1 MSERILRFVTAAAI
15 ALSLTITPTL
25 RSQQPGDEG
34 TIVGSAY
41 DASNGNPLPQVQVEI
56 AGPATFTVR
65 TDTDGGFMLNVPA
78 GTYTVTYTSERF
90 NVAVVDSLIV
100 TDGEVV
106 DASTVLVNP
115 DVVTEIEVIG
125 EIGPELATAETMLL
139 ERRLADTVSDSISG
153 EEISN
158 GTASDAAGALESVTG
173 VSIVDDSYV
182 YVRGLG
188 ERYSATSLN
197 NSLLATTEPER
208 RVVPLDLFPA
218 ALIDNITVLK
228 TYSPDLPGEFSA
240 GLVQIETTEF
250 PTKPT
255 LSVSY
260 SMGFNTRTQ
269 GKDFL
274 TYPGGSNDFW
284 GFDDGGRDLPG
295 GLPNERLD
303 RFNFSAT
310 ELQEIGQQFST
321 NWEREVRNQG
331 RPSMSWN
338 VVAGNTYGKFGIVA
352 ALTFSNKVT
361 SIFDQDRIF
370 YRPNSDV
377 AAGLIGPNDAPPVA
391 NNIFVYDEST
401 ETAKLGGILNLSYR
415 FSPEHKLSLRNFY
428 SHDADNETR
437 FYEGFHQ
444 DFNTNIQDQRLRW
457 VEREV
462 YSTQLEG
469 EHLFPSL
476 WNSIVTWQAAYSQSS
491 RYEPDLRENL
501 YLLNP
506 ISDVYE
512 YFDDSQSAFRMNNDL
527 SEKLWNPAVDWSVP
541 FYHGALVG
549 SVKFGVN
556 ASFRQRDFLSRRLR
570 YALRG
575 SQGIDITDSPNT
587 LFSTENIKP
596 NGFEIAETT
605 RVTDAYAGD
614 RDVLGYF
621 GMVDLSFKKFRII
634 SGLRI
639 EDVDQNVESFDPFN
653 TDNRKPSPF
662 TSVNYLPAAN
672 LVYQLTAKQNL
683 RFGFS
688 QTVSRP
694 DFRELALFDFLDV
707 VGGRLTVGNP
717 DLLQTSIRN
726 FDARWEYFP
735 GGKQLIAAS
744 FFFKSFD
751 DPIERTILAT
761 VGLTTTF
768 SNATS
773 AENYGVE
780 LEFRRNL
787 EFVAPSLRQFSF
799 SGNFTFVDSNID
811 LTGVENFVLT
821 SVERPM
827 QGQSRYVSNA
837 ILEWARPEL
846 RSTVR
851 FYANHFSSRITD
863 VGSFG
868 LPDVLQEPV
877 TTVDLVYE
885 LSLSGDD
892 KWKMHFSA
900 ENLTD
905 AKRRWTQGGELF
917 QGYRQG
923 QSFSI
928 GTSYEIF

>member
-1 MSERILRFVTAAAI
+1 MSERLFRIAAAATI
-15 ALSLTITPTL
+15 ALSLAMSPVL
-25 RSQQPGDEG
+25 RAQQPGDEG

-65 TDTDGGFMLNVPA
+65 TDTEGGFMLDVPA
-78 GTYTVTYTSERF
+78 GNYTVTYTSEHYSDAI
-90 NVAVVDSLIV
+90 VESVIV
-100 TDGEVV
+100 TDSEVV
-106 DASTVLVNP
+106 DASAVLVNP
-115 DVVTEIEVIG
+115 AVITEIEVIG
-125 EIGPELATAETMLL
+125 EIAPETATAEAMLV
-139 ERRLADTVSDSISG
+139 ERQLANTVSDSISG
-153 EEISN
+153 EEISG

-197 NSLLATTEPER
+197 NSMLATTEPER

-218 ALIDNITVLK
+218 SLIDNIKVLK

-260 SMGFNTRTQ
+260 SMGFNTRTH
-269 GKDFL
+269 GNDFL
-274 TYPGGSNDFW
+274 TYPGGGNDFW
-284 GFDDGGRDLPG
+284 GFDDGSRDLPS

-303 RFNFSAT
+303 RFNFSSS
-310 ELQEIGQQFST
+310 ELQDIGQQFSN
-321 NWEREVRNQG
+321 NWERETRNQG

-338 VVAGNTYGKFGIVA
+338 VVAGNTYGKFGVVA
-352 ALTFSNKVT
+352 AVTFSNSMR

-370 YRPNSDV
+370 YRPNADV
-377 AAGLIGPNDAPPVA
+377 AAGLIGPDDAPPVA
-391 NNIFVYDEST
+391 NNIFSYDEST
-401 ETAKLGGILNLSYR
+401 ETAKVGGIVNLSYR
-415 FSPEHKLSLRNFY
+415 FSPEHKVSLRNFF

-444 DFNTNIQDQRLRW
+444 DFNTDIQDQRLRW
-457 VEREV
+457 VERQV

-469 EHLFPSL
+469 EHLFPKL
-476 WNSIVTWQAAYSQSS
+476 WNSIFSWQAAYSQSS
-491 RYEPDLRENL
+491 RYEPDLRESL
-501 YLLNP
+501 YLRNP
-506 ISDVYE
+506 VTDVFE

-527 SEKLWNPAVDWSVP
+527 EEDLFNPAVDWTVP
-541 FYHGALVG
+541 FYKGAIVG
-549 SVKFGVN
+549 SVKFGIN
-556 ASFRQRDFLSRRLR
+556 GSFRQRDFLSRRLR

-575 SQGIDITDSPNT
+575 STGLDITDSPNV
-587 LFSTENIKP
+587 LFAPENIRRD
-596 NGFEIAETT
+596 GFEIAETT

-621 GMVDLSFKKFRII
+621 GMIDLNYKRWRFIG
-634 SGLRI
+634 GLRI

-653 TDNRKPSPF
+653 IDNRKPSPF
-662 TSVNYLPAAN
+662 TSTNYLPAVN
-672 LVYQLTAKQNL
+672 MVYQLTSKQNL
-683 RFGFS
+683 RFGYS

-717 DLLQTSIRN
+717 DLVQTTIRN
-726 FDARWEYFP
+726 YDARWEYFP

-744 FFFKSFD
+744 FFYKNFN

-768 SNATS
+768 SNAPS
-773 AENYGVE
+773 AQNYGVE
-780 LEFRRNL
+780 LEFRRNMA
-787 EFVAPSLRQFSF
+787 FVAPSLRQFSV

-811 LTGVENFVLT
+811 LTGIENFVLT
-821 SVERPM
+821 SVQRPM

-837 ILEWARPEL
+837 IIEWARPEL

-877 TTVDLVYE
+877 TTLDLVHE

-892 KWKMHFSA
+892 KWKMRFSA

-905 AKRRWTQGGELF
+905 AKRFWTQGGELF